1 MRMNLKGFLFP
12 IEKSRISS
20 MEIPAAIDPSP
31 GNYID
36 IVEDW
41 SLEEE
46 SVIEEDDDAC
56 VAV

>member
-1 MRMNLKGFLFP
+1 
-12 IEKSRISS
+12 

-36 IVEDW
+36 DEDW